1 MKLLEQTGA
10 EKRRLVHGFEEDF
23 YHYVTAHR
31 WTSVLTDSG
40 TNSVGDA
47 AGGVLDMVPSDGTVA
62 DNDEAYIK
70 TTAEVFKFVNAKP
83 LACEAYL
90 AWTEA
95 NTDDAN
101 VFVGFMNAIAAN
113 SLQDNGAGPPSNY
126 SGAVFFKAD
135 GDTVWS
141 AEVSDGTTQ
150 WTKKLD
156 ADGSLDGIAKTCG
169 AGTYQELRIE
179 VVPTSSTK
187 MDVCFFI
194 DGVLVWKKKDATY
207 ASATE
212 MQFGAGVKNGG
223 SNNENLKID
232 RAEAWQKR

>member
-10 EKRRLVHGFEEDF
+10 ETRRLMHGLQDDF
-23 YHYVTAHR
+23 QNYASGNA

-40 TNSVGDA
+40 SAADSDA
-47 AGGVLDMVPSDGTVA
+47 AGGVLDVIPSDGTVA
-62 DNDEAYIK
+62 DNDEAYVK
-70 TTAEVFKFVNAKP
+70 TTQEVFKFANGKP
-83 LACEAYL
+83 LACEGSL
-90 AWTEA
+90 TWTEA

-101 VFVGFMNAIAAN
+101 VLFGFLDAIAAN
-113 SLQDNGAGPPSNY
+113 SLQDNGAGPPSSY

-141 AEVSDGTTQ
+141 VEVSDGSTQ

-156 ADGSLDGIAKTCG
+156 ASGSLDGIAKTCG

-179 VVPTSSTK
+179 VVPISSTK

-194 DGVLVWKKKDATY
+194 DGVLVYKVKDATY
-207 ASATE
+207 ANATE
-212 MQFGAGVKNGG
+212 MNFGFGVKNGG